1 MKDSM
6 IYENLKFRLPDHY
19 DQQQMITNLDEQFPI
34 KPEPPQAVRLAFYDT
49 FDWRLYNNALVLYHS
64 EHGLFLRPL
73 SDVTVLQQARITT
86 PPVFVRDLPDGAMK
100 DKLSAIIEMRAL
112 LKLAHVY
119 CYTTTYR
126 VLNQDEKT
134 VVRLACEEYRPSD
147 EQSAPVL
154 AVYLVLKPVR
164 GYDKNAHQIA
174 DHLKELELAITS
186 EDPMQA
192 ILKNSGKTPGDY
204 SGKLNIALSP
214 DMRADE
220 ATKKILCFLL
230 DIMKRNEPFIK
241 GDVDTEFLHD
251 FRVAVR
257 RTRTALSQIKGV
269 FPAEI
274 STHFKEA
281 FRTLGK
287 LSNDLRDLD
296 VYLLNEESY
305 KALLPADMR
314 DTIDPL
320 FEYLQE
326 KRDAALQHVINS
338 LESRDY
344 TRLIRDWTAFLQAPA
359 GDSPAASGARRPI
372 INVAQRRID
381 RVYRRIVT
389 AGYRILENSDDELLH
404 ALRIECK
411 KLRYLLEFFTSLF
424 PEKKINAL
432 IKQLKQLQDNLGDFN
447 DFDVQIEYL
456 RKIAEELPLTGPRS
470 RKTLLAI
477 GRVIEKFENEK
488 QAVKVAF
495 VDVFTGFAAPANQA
509 AFKQLFKPKKK
520 EGAR

>member
-6 IYENLKFRLPDHY
+6 IYGNLKFRLPDRY
-19 DQQQMITNLDEQFPI
+19 DQQHMITNLNEQFPI
-34 KPEPPQAVRLAFYDT
+34 KSEPPQATQLIFYDT
-49 FDWRLYNNALVLYHS
+49 FDWRLYNKGLVLYRS
-64 EHGLFLRPL
+64 EHGLFLRHL
-73 SDVTVLQQARITT
+73 SEVAVLQQVRITT
-86 PPVFVRDLPDGAMK
+86 PPIFAWDFPNGAMK
-100 DKLSAIIEMRAL
+100 DKLSPIIEMRAL
-112 LKLAHVY
+112 LKLVHVY
-119 CYTTTYR
+119 RHTMTYR
-126 VLNQDEKT
+126 VLNQNEKI
-134 VVRLACEEYRPSD
+134 VARLACEEYRSSEAQD
-147 EQSAPVL
+147 APVL
-154 AVYLVLKPVR
+154 AAYLWLKPVR
-164 GYDKNAHQIA
+164 GYDKNAHQVA
-174 DHLKELELAITS
+174 AHLKELELTTTS
-186 EDPMQA
+186 EDPMPV
-192 ILKNSGKTPGDY
+192 ILKDTDKTPGDY
-204 SGKLNIALSP
+204 SGKLDLALSP
-214 DMRADE
+214 DMRANE

-230 DIMKRNEPFIK
+230 DTMKRNEPFIK
-241 GDVDTEFLHD
+241 DDVDTEFLHD

-257 RTRTALSQIKGV
+257 RTRTALSQLKGV
-269 FPAEI
+269 FPAET
-274 STHFKEA
+274 STHFKEE

-305 KALLPADMR
+305 KAMLPPTMR

-320 FEYLQE
+320 FEYLQK
-326 KRDAALQHVINS
+326 KRVAALHQVING
-338 LESRDY
+338 LESQDY
-344 TRLIRDWTAFLQAPA
+344 ARLIRDWAAFLQTAA
-359 GDSPAASGARRPI
+359 GVSPAAPKAGRRI
-372 INVAQRRID
+372 INVAQRRIY

-389 AGYRILENSDDELLH
+389 SGYQILENSDDELLH

-495 VDVFTGFAAPANQA
+495 VNVFTGFAAPANQA
-509 AFKQLFKPKKK
+509 AFKELFKSKKK
-520 EGAR
+520 EVGQ